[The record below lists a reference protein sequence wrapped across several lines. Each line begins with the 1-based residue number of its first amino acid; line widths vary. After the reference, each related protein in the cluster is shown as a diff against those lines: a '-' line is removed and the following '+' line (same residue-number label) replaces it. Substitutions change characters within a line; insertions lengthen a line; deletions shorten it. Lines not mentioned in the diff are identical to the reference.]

1 MNILKNKFFIATF
14 ASFLFTF
21 GLSPL
26 VYCLDSSIKAS
37 FKPEKI
43 KQGDILLVT
52 VKANPGA
59 YKISGTFLDKP
70 VYFYTDLNKNSY
82 SALIGIDMNTE
93 PKVYTLSLIL
103 EKETNPPSPPFAKV
117 GKVGL
122 LNEKGGKIKK
132 NYKIKIRPAKFG
144 LQKLTLPKEMVE
156 LDEETLK
163 RVRAEQEKIGK
174 VWNIFTEGYLWDGNF
189 IAPAEGELSS
199 NFGLRRIINGEQ
211 KNPHNGIDFAAP
223 EGAPVYAPNHGRVVF
238 IDEQFFSG
246 KSLVIDHGFGL
257 FTMYFHLSEI
267 LVDDGEDIKKGR
279 VIAKVGKSGR
289 ATGPH
294 LHWGMRL
301 NGAKVNPIS
310 IVNLPLE

>member
-1 MNILKNKFFIATF
+1 MNILKNRFIVFTF
-14 ASFLFTF
+14 ISFLFAF

-26 VYCLDSSIKAS
+26 AYCLDSPIKAS

-43 KQGDILLVT
+43 KQGDILLVSI
-52 VKANPGA
+52 KANPGA

-70 VYFYTDLNKNSY
+70 VYFYTDSNKNSY
-82 SALIGIDMNTE
+82 AALIGIDMNTE
-93 PKVYTLSLIL
+93 PNLYTLSLNL
-103 EKETNPPSPPFAKV
+103 ED
-117 GKVGL
+117 
-122 LNEKGGKIKK
+122 EKGKKIKK
-132 NYKIKIRPAKFG
+132 SYKIKVRPTKFG
-144 LQKLTLPKEMVE
+144 LQRLTLPKEMVE

-163 RVRAEQEKIGK
+163 RVMAEQKKIGK
-174 VWNIFTEGYLWDGNF
+174 IWNIFTEEYLWEGNF
-189 IAPAEGELSS
+189 ISPAEGEVSS

-223 EGAPVYAPNHGRVVF
+223 EGASVYAPNHGRVVF
-238 IDEQFFSG
+238 IDELFFSG
-246 KSLVIDHGFGL
+246 KSLVIDHGIGL

-267 LVDDGEDIKKGR
+267 LVDDGEDIKKGQ

>member
-1 MNILKNKFFIATF
+1 MNILKNKFTVSIFI
-14 ASFLFTF
+14 SFLFAF
-21 GLSPL
+21 SLSPL
-26 VYCLDSSIKAS
+26 AYCLDSSIKAS
-37 FKPEKI
+37 FKPEKV
-43 KQGDILLVT
+43 KQGDILLFT

-70 VYFYTDLNKNSY
+70 VYFYADSNKNSY
-82 SALIGIDMNTE
+82 AALIGIDMNTE
-93 PKVYTLSLIL
+93 PNLYTLSLIL
-103 EKETNPPSPPFAKV
+103 ED
-117 GKVGL
+117 
-122 LNEKGGKIKK
+122 EKGKKIKK
-132 NYKIKIRPAKFG
+132 NYKIKVRTAKFG
-144 LQKLTLPKEMVE
+144 LQRLTLPKEMVE

-174 VWNIFTEGYLWDGNF
+174 VWSIFTEEYLWEGNF
-189 IAPAEGELSS
+189 ISPAEGEVSS

-223 EGAPVYAPNHGRVVF
+223 EGAPVYAPNHGRAVF

-246 KSLVIDHGFGL
+246 KSLVIDHGLGL

-267 LVDDGEDIKKGR
+267 LVDDGEEIKKGQ

>member
-1 MNILKNKFFIATF
+1 MNIKNNWWMGGSVI
-14 ASFLFTF
+14 FLFLFFSLLPLAF
-21 GLSPL
+21 G
-26 VYCLDSSIKAS
+26 LDSSIKAS
-37 FKPEKI
+37 FSPSKI

-52 VKANPGA
+52 IKANPGA

-70 VYFYTDLNKNSY
+70 IYFYADSNKNSY
-82 SALIGIDMNTE
+82 AALIGIDMNTE
-93 PKVYTLSLIL
+93 PNLYTLSLNL
-103 EKETNPPSPPFAKV
+103 ED
-117 GKVGL
+117 
-122 LNEKGGKIKK
+122 EKGKRIKK
-132 NYKIKIRPAKFG
+132 NYKIKVRPTKFG
-144 LQKLTLPKEMVE
+144 LQRLTLPKEMVE

-163 RVRAEQEKIGK
+163 RVRLEQEKIGK
-174 VWNIFTEGYLWDGNF
+174 VWNIFTEEYLWEGNF
-189 IAPAEGELSS
+189 ISPAEGEVSS
-199 NFGLRRIINGEQ
+199 NFGLRRIINGEP

-238 IDEQFFSG
+238 TDEQFFSG

-267 LVDDGEDIKKGR
+267 LVDDGEEIKRGQL
-279 VIAKVGKSGR
+279 IAKVGKSGR

>member
-1 MNILKNKFFIATF
+1 MNILKNKFFVSIF
-14 ASFLFTF
+14 ISFLFAF

-26 VYCLDSSIKAS
+26 AFSLDSPIKAS
-37 FKPEKI
+37 FAPQKI

-70 VYFYTDLNKNSY
+70 VYFYADSNKNSY
-82 SALIGIDMNTE
+82 AALIGIDMNTE
-93 PKVYTLSLIL
+93 PNLYTLSLVL
-103 EKETNPPSPPFAKV
+103 E
-117 GKVGL
+117 
-122 LNEKGGKIKK
+122 NEKGRKIKK
-132 NYKIKIRPAKFG
+132 NYKIKVRPTKFG
-144 LQKLTLPKEMVE
+144 IQRLTLPKEMVE

-163 RVRAEQEKIGK
+163 RVRSEQEKIGK
-174 VWNIFTEGYLWDGNF
+174 VWNIFTEEYLWEGNF
-189 IAPAEGELSS
+189 IAPAEGEVSS
-199 NFGLRRIINGEQ
+199 NFGLRRIINGEP
-211 KNPHNGIDFAAP
+211 KNPHKGIDFAAP
-223 EGAPVYAPNHGRVVF
+223 EGTPVYAPNNGRVVF

-246 KSLVIDHGFGL
+246 KSLIIDHGFGL

-267 LVDDGEDIKKGR
+267 LVDNGEDIKRGQL
-279 VIAKVGKSGR
+279 IAKVGKSGR

-301 NGAKVNPIS
+301 NGAWVNPIS

>member
-1 MNILKNKFFIATF
+1 MNILKSKFVVSIFI
-14 ASFLFTF
+14 SFLFVF
-21 GLSPL
+21 SLSPSA
-26 VYCLDSSIKAS
+26 YCLDSSIKTS

-43 KQGDILLVT
+43 K
-52 VKANPGA
+52 K
-59 YKISGTFLDKP
+59 S
-70 VYFYTDLNKNSY
+70 
-82 SALIGIDMNTE
+82 
-93 PKVYTLSLIL
+93 
-103 EKETNPPSPPFAKV
+103 
-117 GKVGL
+117 
-122 LNEKGGKIKK
+122 
-132 NYKIKIRPAKFG
+132 YKIKVRPAKFG

-174 VWNIFTEGYLWDGNF
+174 VWNIFTEEYLWQGNF
-189 IAPAEGELSS
+189 IAPTEGELSS
-199 NFGLRRIINGEQ
+199 NFGLRRIINGEP

-223 EGAPVYAPNHGRVVF
+223 EGAPVYAPNHGRAVF

-267 LVDDGEDIKKGR
+267 LVDDGEDIIKGQ

-310 IVNLPLE
+310 IINLPLE

>member
-1 MNILKNKFFIATF
+1 MNILKNKFTVSIFI
-14 ASFLFTF
+14 SFLFAF

-26 VYCLDSSIKAS
+26 AYCLDLSIKAS
-37 FKPEKI
+37 FKPEKV
-43 KQGDILLVT
+43 KQGDILLFT

-70 VYFYTDLNKNSY
+70 VYFYADSNKNSY
-82 SALIGIDMNTE
+82 AALIGIDMNTE
-93 PKVYTLSLIL
+93 PNLYTLSLIL
-103 EKETNPPSPPFAKV
+103 ED
-117 GKVGL
+117 
-122 LNEKGGKIKK
+122 EKGKKIKK
-132 NYKIKIRPAKFG
+132 NYKIKVRTAKFG
-144 LQKLTLPKEMVE
+144 LQRLTLPKEMVE

-174 VWNIFTEGYLWDGNF
+174 VWSIFTEEYLWEGNF
-189 IAPAEGELSS
+189 ISPAEGEVSS
-199 NFGLRRIINGEQ
+199 NFGLIRIINGEQ

-223 EGAPVYAPNHGRVVF
+223 EGAPVYAPNHGRAVF
-238 IDEQFFSG
+238 IDELFFSG
-246 KSLVIDHGFGL
+246 KSLVIDHGIGL

-267 LVDDGEDIKKGR
+267 LVDDGEEIKKGQL
-279 VIAKVGKSGR
+279 IAKVGKSGR

>member
-1 MNILKNKFFIATF
+1 MNILKSKFVVSIFI
-14 ASFLFTF
+14 SFLFAF
-21 GLSPL
+21 SLSPSA
-26 VYCLDSSIKAS
+26 YCIDSSIKTS

-70 VYFYTDLNKNSY
+70 AYFYTDLNKNSY

-93 PKVYTLSLIL
+93 PNLYTLSLVL
-103 EKETNPPSPPFAKV
+103 E
-117 GKVGL
+117 
-122 LNEKGGKIKK
+122 NEKAKKIKK
-132 NYKIKIRPAKFG
+132 SYKIKVRPAKFG

-174 VWNIFTEGYLWDGNF
+174 VWNIFTEEYLWQGNF
-189 IAPAEGELSS
+189 IAPTEGELSS
-199 NFGLRRIINGEQ
+199 NFGLRRIINGEP

-246 KSLVIDHGFGL
+246 KSLIIDHGFGL

-267 LVDDGEDIKKGR
+267 LVDDGEDIKKGQA
-279 VIAKVGKSGR
+279 IAKVGKSGR

>member
-1 MNILKNKFFIATF
+1 MNILRSKSVIAAFIFFF
-14 ASFLFTF
+14 FTF
-21 GLSPL
+21 SLSPL
-26 VYCLDSSIKAS
+26 AFSLDSSIKIS

-93 PKVYTLSLIL
+93 PNLYTLSLVL
-103 EKETNPPSPPFAKV
+103 E
-117 GKVGL
+117 
-122 LNEKGGKIKK
+122 NEKAKKIKK
-132 NYKIKIRPAKFG
+132 SYKIKVRPAKFG

-174 VWNIFTEGYLWDGNF
+174 VWNIFTEEYLWQGNF
-189 IAPAEGELSS
+189 IAPTEGELSS
-199 NFGLRRIINGEQ
+199 NFGLRRIINGEP

-246 KSLVIDHGFGL
+246 KSLIIDHGFGL

-267 LVDDGEDIKKGR
+267 LVDDGEDIKKGQA
-279 VIAKVGKSGR
+279 IAKVGKSGR